1 MKLTVLGSNS
11 LGNCYILETSTEALI
26 IEAGIRIKEVHK
38 ALKFNISKV
47 VGAIISHEHNDHSGY
62 IHNLM
67 KDGIT
72 VLAPEEVFTSKEVS
86 SLASF
91 RKVVEPNKGYK
102 VGGFK
107 IIPLSVEH
115 DVTCMSYIIDHAD
128 MGRML
133 FTTDTMIFP
142 YIVPNLNHLLIEANY
157 ADDIL
162 ECNIESGRMP
172 IVMRKRL
179 LMSHMEL
186 ETTKQ
191 ILQEQDLTNVSNIVL
206 IHLSDGNSNEARF
219 IKEIT
224 EVTGKSVYA
233 ANKGLVLDLSLN
245 PY

>member
-1 MKLTVLGSNS
+1 
-11 LGNCYILETSTEALI
+11 
-26 IEAGIRIKEVHK
+26 
-38 ALKFNISKV
+38 
-47 VGAIISHEHNDHSGY
+47 
-62 IHNLM
+62 M

-72 VLAPEEVFTSKEVS
+72 VLALKEVFESKQINP
-86 SLASF
+86 LASF
-91 RKVVEPNKGYK
+91 IKAIEPNKGYK
-102 VGGFK
+102 MGGFK

-115 DVTCMSYIIDHAD
+115 DVPCVSYIIEHVD

-162 ECNIESGRMP
+162 ERNIESGRMP